1 MKLPQLLLI
10 FEVLLLYLA
19 LILQHLGASW
29 LRLLL
34 VLGVSAVLRDEEAP
48 GWREHRDQEGSERC
62 SCAVRAGDGAP
73 RPEAART
80 EPCTARDR
88 SVWGMRLK
96 AAPLR

>member
-34 VLGVSAVLRDEEAP
+34 VLGVSAVLRDEGGSGMERAP
-48 GWREHRDQEGSERC
+48 GPGGLRALQLRGTRRRWSSATRG
-62 SCAVRAGDGAP
+62 CAD
-73 RPEAART
+73 RT
-80 EPCTARDR
+80 RH
-88 SVWGMRLK
+88 W
-96 AAPLR
+96 